1 MELTDY
7 VSGMKDRIVSGGRR
21 FVAGSLVLG
30 YLVGL
35 AACADKEVKL
45 DPAGQH
51 GPTLYTQSE
60 LDAKM
65 KEREGEVEKRVRAEY
80 KGPDKVFVISL
91 KKGTLE
97 FGVTPDAWNYVV
109 RTIGLLE
116 DLKGRELTDD
126 ETAVVLYDL
135 DGGKSVGDGFGD
147 GLIVRKEGESG
158 LDRHTKFYRES
169 RAIDAESLYRKHEEP
184 PAKQFTPQTQ

>member
-1 MELTDY
+1 M
-7 VSGMKDRIVSGGRR
+7 
-21 FVAGSLVLG
+21 
-30 YLVGL
+30 
-35 AACADKEVKL
+35 
-45 DPAGQH
+45 
-51 GPTLYTQSE
+51 
-60 LDAKM
+60 
-65 KEREGEVEKRVRAEY
+65 
-80 KGPDKVFVISL
+80 
-91 KKGTLE
+91 E